1 MGNAANLIA
10 VPMMAFVIMPFAV
23 MALFLM
29 PLGLEALPL
38 QVMGWGIGHML
49 EVAHYFSAIPGAIW
63 RVSVFPLAVL
73 LCVVFAF
80 FSVALLRGWVRMLA
94 VPLMLIAGLVLVT
107 HKLPNILV
115 AQSFDL
121 VMVQEDDEQL
131 YLSSKRKEKFVAENW
146 QEVYGVEAGVAVK
159 FPYEGENDVMACDA
173 AACRMHVKGRK
184 ISYVRDRLVIAEE
197 CPWADVVISDD
208 FVWGAPCKIL
218 SKGSG

>member
-1 MGNAANLIA
+1 
-10 VPMMAFVIMPFAV
+10 
-23 MALFLM
+23 
-29 PLGLEALPL
+29 
-38 QVMGWGIGHML
+38 
-49 EVAHYFSAIPGAIW
+49 
-63 RVSVFPLAVL
+63 
-73 LCVVFAF
+73 
-80 FSVALLRGWVRMLA
+80 MLA

-173 AACRMHVKGRK
+173 AACRMDVKGRK

-208 FVWGAPCKIL
+208 FVRGAPCKIL
-218 SKGSG
+218 SKGSGYKNGAHAVYLDDMRVETTEERRGVRPWTVK